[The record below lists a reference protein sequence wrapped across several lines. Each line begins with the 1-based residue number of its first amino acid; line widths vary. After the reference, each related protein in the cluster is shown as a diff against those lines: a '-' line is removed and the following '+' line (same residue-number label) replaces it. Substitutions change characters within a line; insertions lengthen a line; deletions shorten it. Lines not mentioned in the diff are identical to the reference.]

1 MDQMNRRKKTI
12 LVLDDDPLAREE
24 ICEILEY
31 EQYEV
36 YAVEDVESFALY
48 VANNSID
55 LFLLDLILP
64 DGNGLELVKQV
75 RQTSNTGIIIISGRT
90 TETDRVVGLEV
101 GADDYISKPFSR
113 RELSARVASVLRRT
127 SPVDR
132 IIDVQSNMTEN
143 NKDISIFDGWKVNHL
158 SRHLSN
164 PDGQE
169 VHLTKSEFDML
180 AIFLRNKNRVLTRDN
195 IIYKIKGRDW
205 AGYDRSVDGLIT
217 KLRRK
222 VFPKDSK
229 KSYFKTIQGVGY
241 MFPDL

>member
-101 GADDYISKPFSR
+101 GADDYISKPFSQIGR
-113 RELSARVASVLRRT
+113 ASCRERV
-127 SPVDR
+127 
-132 IIDVQSNMTEN
+132 
-143 NKDISIFDGWKVNHL
+143 
-158 SRHLSN
+158 
-164 PDGQE
+164 
-169 VHLTKSEFDML
+169 
-180 AIFLRNKNRVLTRDN
+180 
-195 IIYKIKGRDW
+195 
-205 AGYDRSVDGLIT
+205 
-217 KLRRK
+217 
-222 VFPKDSK
+222 
-229 KSYFKTIQGVGY
+229 
-241 MFPDL
+241 